1 MELNRLRISGDSVY
15 LDGMEIKGVT
25 GYAVNKK
32 AQEPTKL
39 ILEMYVT
46 LDEIGIVK
54 EPARCSEPA
63 QEINADDFIHQI
75 RECLIKVNKE
85 IFC

>member
-15 LDGMEIKGVT
+15 LDGMQIKGVT

-39 ILEMYVT
+39 IIEMYVT

-54 EPARCSEPA
+54 EPTRCSEPA
-63 QEINADDFIHQI
+63 QGIDVHEISHQI
-75 RECLIKVNKE
+75 RERLLEESKE
-85 IFC
+85 TFC